1 MLISKKEDWIMKV
14 FSHILLSTGFVLGM
28 MAYAQVYG
36 AEADQVM
43 AEHSAKAASYEEK
56 AKNQDA
62 LIAEHQQEKKDYK
75 RKYYINDKVTPPQ
88 VLAPVE
94 KHCDAIIK
102 DATKLREDLIELAKW
117 HRMRAAE
124 LKGQ

>member
-1 MLISKKEDWIMKV
+1 MKTIYIMLLV
-14 FSHILLSTGFVLGM
+14 TGFVLATAG
-28 MAYAQVYG
+28 ANIHA
-36 AEADQVM
+36 AEAGQVM
-43 AEHSAKAASYEEK
+43 AEHQAKATSYEEK
-56 AKNQDA
+56 VKAQDA

-94 KHCDAIIK
+94 KHCDTVIK
-102 DATKLREDLIELAKW
+102 DATKLRDDLLELAKW
-117 HRMRAAE
+117 HRMRADE